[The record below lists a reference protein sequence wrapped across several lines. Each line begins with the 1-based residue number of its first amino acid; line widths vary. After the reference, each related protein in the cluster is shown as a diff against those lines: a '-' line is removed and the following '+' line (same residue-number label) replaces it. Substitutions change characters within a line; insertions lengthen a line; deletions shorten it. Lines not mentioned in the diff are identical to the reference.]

1 MIINVLLHWQVIT
14 AAEAGRRWRCL
25 KPGQLPGGD
34 GAPALAVAAGSWMPP
49 SASPGERGT
58 CLRAREPA
66 EALPVA
72 PVFEAISEKA

>member
-34 GAPALAVAAGSWMPP
+34 GAPAPAAAAGSWMSP
-49 SASPGERGT
+49 STSPGVLSREQGT

-66 EALPVA
+66 
-72 PVFEAISEKA
+72 